1 MEALRSSQ
9 PKDLDASEIEVRLGA
24 TWIDQKYIQQ
34 FMEETFEP
42 PYYLRRSIQVH
53 FSPFTAEWSI
63 SGKSQPSYND
73 VNAYM
78 AYGTERAN
86 AYRILEDTLN
96 LRDVRIYDTVTDP
109 DGKERRVLNSKE
121 TTLAQ
126 QKQQDIKDAFS
137 EWIWRDLDRRKELV
151 TRYNELFNS
160 NWPREYDGSHITFSG
175 TRQNQVHI

>member
-1 MEALRSSQ
+1 MQGVIFRDPVKNEWQTADEYLSGNVRQKLREAEQAASADPAYLPNVEALRSSQ

-53 FSPFTAEWSI
+53 FSPFTAEWRI

-78 AYGTERAN
+78 TYGTERAN

-96 LRDVRIYDTVTDP
+96 LRDAH
-109 DGKERRVLNSKE
+109 L
-121 TTLAQ
+121 
-126 QKQQDIKDAFS
+126 
-137 EWIWRDLDRRKELV
+137 
-151 TRYNELFNS
+151 
-160 NWPREYDGSHITFSG
+160 
-175 TRQNQVHI
+175 

>member
-1 MEALRSSQ
+1 M
-9 PKDLDASEIEVRLGA
+9 RLGA

-63 SGKSQPSYND
+63 TGKSQPSHSD

-78 AYGTERAN
+78 TYGTERAN

-109 DGKERRVLNSKE
+109 DGKGASGSQFQRNDPCPAETASHQGCLFRVDMERPGQ
-121 TTLAQ
+121 TAGTC
-126 QKQQDIKDAFS
+126 DALQRAVQFQPAARIRWLPYHFQRHEPGDS
-137 EWIWRDLDRRKELV
+137 FE
-151 TRYNELFNS
+151 
-160 NWPREYDGSHITFSG
+160 GSI
-175 TRQNQVHI
+175 N